1 MRLPQHDLPLDNIK
15 YPKREGME
23 EYSAE
28 ETVITAVSENDD
40 QSVETTVIMEEHI
53 IVDQT
58 ETVNQPTLQQYSK
71 YHIDMSQTFDFRAS
85 TGTLYNEEG
94 A

>member
-1 MRLPQHDLPLDNIK
+1 
-15 YPKREGME
+15 ME

-28 ETVITAVSENDD
+28 ETVITAVSQNDD

-53 IVDQT
+53 VVDQT

-71 YHIDMSQTFDFRAS
+71 YHIDMSQTFELLLARYTTKKVLNIHSLAFLLCSA
-85 TGTLYNEEG
+85 
-94 A
+94 